1 MFKNK
6 IWETSKLF
14 NEYLSSDQI
23 FSMTTEKVRFFGNQE
38 TPDYILSSFFSN
50 LFPNFFVIQ
59 LKEGAEGKV
68 WYVKCYE

>member
-1 MFKNK
+1 
-6 IWETSKLF
+6 
-14 NEYLSSDQI
+14 
-23 FSMTTEKVRFFGNQE
+23 MTTEKVTFFGNQE

-59 LKEGAEGKV
+59 LKEGAEGKF